1 MKILVHVCC
10 APCYVPVHK
19 RLIDKGYGVTG
30 FWYNPN
36 IHPFM
41 EYRARLEALLKY
53 QGIGKI
59 EIIYRD
65 EYDLK
70 EFLQGQI
77 NASDRC
83 EFCYNQRLNETAKT
97 AKEKKFDAFTTT
109 LLESPFQKHDM
120 IKNIGEKIG
129 KENKIRFYYEDF
141 RKWHDQGKK
150 EASSLSLY
158 RQRYCGC
165 IFSEKERFGR
175 KIVG

>member
-1 MKILVHVCC
+1 MLCILCC
-10 APCYVPVHK
+10 ASCFIPVHK
-19 RLIDKGYGVTG
+19 RLIAERHRITG

-41 EYRARLEALLKY
+41 EYRARLEALIKY
-53 QGIGKI
+53 RGIEEI

-70 EFLQGQI
+70 EFLQAQI
-77 NASDRC
+77 NAENRC
-83 EFCYNQRLNETAKT
+83 EFCYNQRLTGTAKT
-97 AKEKKFDAFTTT
+97 AKGKNFDAFTTT
-109 LLESPFQKHDM
+109 LLGSPFQKHDL
-120 IKNIGEKIG
+120 IKNLGESIG
-129 KENKIRFYYEDF
+129 KENNIKFYYEDF
-141 RKWHDQGKK
+141 RKWHEQGKK